1 MLRIHYFYL
10 LKTCCAILVLLG
22 HYLTS
27 YAQNPVYRSID
38 KTIGLP
44 TNTIYDIF
52 QDAAGFIWIGH
63 DKGLSKYDGFRFK
76 HYQNEE
82 QRGRPLSNLLQ
93 DNKGRIWCQNFV
105 GQFFY
110 VDNDTLKLSQQLQ
123 PTGIYIPAGILQ
135 GNTLVSTG
143 KKGIRYLNTDT
154 FILEEKPLENY
165 SSNHY
170 TTYNQSQYYFF
181 NKNTGRLIISDAKGN
196 LREEDVPFRLN
207 YFYPLP
213 VQSGMHY
220 LPKYPDDELNLIN
233 WNTKETLF
241 KFPPKTFI
249 QNTRFLNDSIIAIIT
264 STGFYLFD
272 NKFKPFIATN
282 HHFFKNK
289 NISTI
294 IRDTEGNWWI
304 GTLNEGILFVP
315 NLTTLRKYEDQS
327 FTAIRSNRGNNSLYI
342 GTAHNEVLEYS
353 LREQHLKK
361 VFTNEINQE
370 VTTIF
375 YDSVTKSIGYASN
388 NVYIYPKNK
397 KAIIQEGSIKD
408 VHKLD
413 DDHYVIAASGF
424 VGICSDQK
432 IKASHPW
439 IKAYKSIGYF
449 LGDDSSQFRLNATEV
464 RARALALTDD
474 TIYAATTNGLMAYTL
489 KGPIEVKYKGKSVI
503 ASDLERYKKI
513 VFAVSFNDGLLKVEN
528 GELKKIFT
536 PDQNKVVG
544 IFKLKIVKDIA
555 WMLTEKNLI
564 AYNLKEGTVKIMD
577 ETNGLPM
584 DDLRD
589 FSIMNDTVFMVGNKG
604 LVYFPATLSGNHEV
618 KPGLIINSIVVNQEQ
633 KVLSDNIK
641 LSSDENEIVID
652 YSVIAYRLGNNVNV
666 AYSINDAEWRLLEN
680 KNRELRLAS
689 LAPGYYT
696 IELRAESD
704 TGVVSREVLVSFTI
718 SKPFYFELWF
728 IILCLTLIII
738 FIYLHYKQ
746 RLAKVRYQNKL
757 ETDRLQLEQELQQ
770 SLLASIKA
778 QMNPHFIYNSLSSIH
793 AFVYSDDKENAIKY
807 LDRFSELT
815 RKVLEL
821 SGHEN
826 ILLSEEIEL
835 LETYISLERMRFG
848 ETFQSSIV
856 CSEDIDVHFVKLPSM
871 IIQPFVENAIKHGLL
886 HRKGDKQL
894 HITFTRQK
902 DDLLIIIE
910 DNGVG
915 RKVSS
920 DLKSNKNRKHA
931 SFSISA
937 NRKRL
942 ELLNAKKKNAIG
954 LQIVDKTDEM
964 GRGCGTKVLITIPT
978 QFS

>member
-1 MLRIHYFYL
+1 MTNY
-10 LKTCCAILVLLG
+10 G
-22 HYLTS
+22 
-27 YAQNPVYRSID
+27 QNPVYRTID
-38 KTIGLP
+38 KTAGLP

-52 QDAAGFIWIGH
+52 QDAEGFIWIGH

-93 DNKGRIWCQNFV
+93 DNAGKIWCQNFV

-110 VDNDTLKLSQQLQ
+110 IENDTLKLSKHLE
-123 PTGIYIPAGILQ
+123 PTGMYIPAGILQ

-154 FILEEKPLENY
+154 FTIDEKVIENY

-170 TTYNQSQYYFF
+170 TICNKNNYYFL
-181 NKNTGRLIISDAKGN
+181 NKNSGRLIISDARGN
-196 LREEDVPFRLN
+196 LREEDAPFRLN

-233 WNTKETLF
+233 WNTKETVF
-241 KFPPKTFI
+241 KFPNKTFI
-249 QNTRFLNDSIIAIIT
+249 QNTRFLNDSLIAIIT
-264 STGFYLFD
+264 STGFYLFN
-272 NKFKPFIATN
+272 NKFEPFTASN
-282 HHFFKNK
+282 HHFFRNK
-289 NISTI
+289 NISNI
-294 IRDTEGNWWI
+294 IRDHEGNWWI

-315 NLTTLRKYEDQS
+315 NLTTLRKFEDQS
-327 FTAIRSNRGNNSLYI
+327 FTAIRTNKRNNSLYI
-342 GTAHNEVLEYS
+342 GTAHNEVLAYS
-353 LREQHLKK
+353 LGKKQLKK
-361 VFTNEINQE
+361 VFSNEINQE
-370 VTTIF
+370 IITIF
-375 YDSVTKSIGYASN
+375 YDSATEAMGYASN

-408 VHKLD
+408 IHKLD
-413 DDHYVIAASGF
+413 NEHYVVAASGF
-424 VGICSDQK
+424 VSIYNGEK
-432 IKASHPW
+432 INPNSTWA
-439 IKAYKSIGYF
+439 KAYKKIGYY
-449 LGDDSSQFRLNATEV
+449 LGKDSTQFRLNNIEV
-464 RARALALTDD
+464 RARALALTED
-474 TIYAATTNGLMAYTL
+474 TIYAATTNGLLAYTL
-489 KGPIEVKYKGKSVI
+489 NGPVEIKHKGKSVI
-503 ASDLERYKKI
+503 ASDLESYEKT
-513 VFAVSFNDGLLKVEN
+513 VFAASFNDGLLKVEN

-536 PDQNKVVG
+536 PDQSTIAG
-544 IFKLKIVKDIA
+544 IFKLKIVKGIA
-555 WMLTEKNLI
+555 WMLTETNLI
-564 AYNLKEGTVKIMD
+564 AYDLQTKAIKLID
-577 ETNGLPM
+577 QTNGLPM

-589 FSIMNDTVFMVGNKG
+589 FSIMNDTVYMVGNKG
-604 LVYFPATLSGNHEV
+604 LVYFPATLSSSDMV
-618 KPGLIINSIVVNQEQ
+618 KPSLIINSFIVNRKKEDIT
-633 KVLSDNIK
+633 KNIN
-641 LSSDENEIVID
+641 LSSNENDIVIN
-652 YSVIAYRLGNNVNV
+652 YSVIAYKAGNNVKV
-666 AYSINDAEWRLLEN
+666 AYNINDSEWRLLEN
-680 KNRELRLAS
+680 NNRELRLAS

-696 IELRAESD
+696 VGLRAENH
-704 TGVVSREVLVSFTI
+704 TGVLSKQVQISFTI
-718 SKPFYFELWF
+718 SKPIYLEAWF
-728 IILCLTLIII
+728 IALFLTLIII
-738 FIYLHYKQ
+738 LIYLHYKQ
-746 RLAKVRYQNKL
+746 RLAKIRYQNKL

-793 AFVYSDDKENAIKY
+793 AFVYGDDKENAIKY

-821 SGHEN
+821 SGHES

-835 LETYISLERMRFG
+835 LETYISLEKMRFG
-848 ETFQSSIV
+848 ETFQSSII
-856 CSEDIDVHFVKLPSM
+856 CAEEIDVHFVKLPSM

-894 HITFTRQK
+894 HINFARQK
-902 DDLLIIIE
+902 DDLLITIE

-915 RKVSS
+915 RKVSG
-920 DLKSNKNRKHA
+920 DLKSNKNKKHA

-942 ELLNAKKKNAIG
+942 ELLNAKKKNTIG